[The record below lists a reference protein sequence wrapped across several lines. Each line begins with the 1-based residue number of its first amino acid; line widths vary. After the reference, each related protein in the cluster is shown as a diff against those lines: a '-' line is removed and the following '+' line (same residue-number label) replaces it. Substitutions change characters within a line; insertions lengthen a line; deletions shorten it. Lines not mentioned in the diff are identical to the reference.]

1 MMLKVD
7 DKHTQECPLEY
18 IKCINWTLAFQVGI
32 YRKVAFMPLCNED
45 EF

>member
-18 IKCINWTLAFQVGI
+18 IKCINWTLAFQVGV
-32 YRKVAFMPLCNED
+32 YRRLLLCHCATKTS
-45 EF
+45 F